1 MNDEWWIDGKLM
13 DKNWMIDG
21 NNMMNDEF
29 IEIYW

>member
-1 MNDEWWIDGKLM
+1 MMNDGLMGKLM